1 MNRQKLIIFDWDGTL
16 ADSTAAIATNMQQ
29 AFRDCRLQAPAADDI
44 RHLIGRSLHQVIHE
58 LAPRLSDRQQAEL
71 TRAYQIR
78 AHRPDQTAALFPEVL
93 PCLNELQKQGY
104 WMAVATGKSRKGLN
118 LAIRE
123 TGTAAFWLETRCA
136 DESAAKPAPDMV
148 WEICDRLGISIS
160 DTVIVGDTTYDLDM
174 ASNARAASIGV
185 LTGAHKR
192 ELLSSRPHVAILNNL
207 SELPDILTSRFAA

>member
-16 ADSTAAIATNMQQ
+16 ADSTAAIAANMQQ
-29 AFRDCRLQAPAADDI
+29 AFRDCRLQAPAADDV

-58 LAPRLSDRQQAEL
+58 LAPDLSERQHAEL

-78 AHRPDQTAALFPEVL
+78 AHTPDQTAALFPEAL
-93 PCLNELQKQGY
+93 PCLNALHKQGY
-104 WMAVATGKSRKGLN
+104 WLAVATGKGRKGLD

-123 TGTAAFWLETRCA
+123 TATADFWLETRCA

-148 WEICDRLGISIS
+148 WEICDRLGIATA
-160 DTVIVGDTTYDLDM
+160 DTVIIGDTTYDLDM
-174 ASNARAASIGV
+174 AANARVSAIGV

-192 ELLSSRPHVAILNNL
+192 ELLSSRPHVAVLDNL
-207 SELPDILTSRFAA
+207 SALPDTLAAYFAR